1 MLADLRVAIEAADW
15 PRALALALAAWRSSR
30 APVYADLIDRIAQ
43 HVADDPP
50 FLRHLEKLG
59 RRLGERQLFE
69 AVALAGASPHD
80 DDPRVA
86 KQLAAWFAS
95 ASIGWRYAHETET
108 LWFYQQVAEQLVRL
122 RDVRV
127 IPVIERV
134 LAEPHGKTLPLRDHQ
149 RALATR
155 IVDALADV
163 ALNTPPLANAGEIA
177 RWCPSPAAPAMT
189 RDEHELWREAIE
201 SDDARLVLAD
211 YLLERG
217 DRRGEVIT
225 LAQRPDTAVRASEL
239 LAQHWDRWMGDL
251 ALVLDRGNCTFV
263 GGVLQIATVGIYNTP
278 EWAYAKAAAHRE
290 LATVRIVRPGW
301 NASEKGYLAFLRALT
316 QVPPRVR
323 FTATMLDGRTPWPI
337 DHLELVTNLP
347 DLRTPLVDVLAL
359 AAPTMPGVTRIDFP
373 IPGELDLAT
382 IAALRELP
390 RLFPALVRVRVDA
403 SRWLPPALRDA
414 LVAIGGELA
423 FLEVDHGGYAP

>member
-1 MLADLRVAIEAADW
+1 MNLRAPIDAADW
-15 PRALALALAAWRSSR
+15 PRALELALAAWRSTR
-30 APVYADLIDRIAQ
+30 APVYADLIERIAR
-43 HVADDPP
+43 HVTDQPP
-50 FLRHLEKLG
+50 FLQHVEKLG

-108 LWFYQQVAEQLVRL
+108 LWFYEQVAQHLVRL

-127 IPVIERV
+127 IPAIEHV

-155 IVDALADV
+155 ILDALADV

-177 RWCPSPAAPAMT
+177 RWCPSPAAPIIT
-189 RDEHELWREAIE
+189 QDEHELWREAAE

-225 LAQRPDTAVRASEL
+225 LAQRPETAVRASEL

-301 NASEKGYLAFLRALT
+301 NASEKGYLAFLRALPHL
-316 QVPPRVR
+316 PPRVR
-323 FTATMLDGRTPWPI
+323 FTATMLDGTSWPI

-347 DLRTPLVDVLAL
+347 DLRTPLAEVLAL
-359 AAPTMPGVTRIDFP
+359 AAPAMPGVTRIDFP
-373 IPGELDLAT
+373 IPGELDLAVIAT
-382 IAALRELP
+382 IRDLP
-390 RLFPALVRVRVDA
+390 RLFPALERVRIDA

-414 LVAIGGELA
+414 LVALDDLP